1 MQARRFDSYNST
13 HGGDNFTLI
22 VRFNVGYD
30 EFTLDSPFRVLVR
43 EEGSVHVS
51 RSVGPSNSGVGY
63 SKRYTLECDRG
74 AWAGFSTIK

>member
-1 MQARRFDSYNST
+1 MQARQFDSNNFT
-13 HGGDNFTLI
+13 RGDDNFTLI
-22 VRFNVGYD
+22 VRSYVGYD

-74 AWAGFSTIK
+74 AWGGFSKIK